1 MRAQAAGG
9 SSDYNLLLW
18 NNEKLPYWLT
28 LIHNCICSHTNGFM
42 SHLVT
47 IFSDYNFKFVIWLWD
62 HSPSSTTH
70 SNFHWMS
77 STNAL
82 QTECWISEIPLK
94 ATFRPRDRVVV
105 AALAGDVGHGEAGV
119 GLVILSSVV
128 PGPVPAPSPLATQ
141 PTAGLPASDILR
153 LFLPNMSVQLRFQIR
168 AVQINAGI
176 SIPCI
181 LEH

>member
-1 MRAQAAGG
+1 MR
-9 SSDYNLLLW
+9 
-18 NNEKLPYWLT
+18 
-28 LIHNCICSHTNGFM
+28 
-42 SHLVT
+42 
-47 IFSDYNFKFVIWLWD
+47 
-62 HSPSSTTH
+62 
-70 SNFHWMS
+70 

-82 QTECWISEIPLK
+82 ETECRISKIPLK
-94 ATFRPRDRVVV
+94 ATFRPGDCVVV

-128 PGPVPAPSPLATQ
+128 PGPVPAASPLATQ
-141 PTAGLPASDILR
+141 STAGLPASNILR

-176 SIPCI
+176 GIPCI

>member
-1 MRAQAAGG
+1 MTTI
-9 SSDYNLLLW
+9 SNLLFGYGIIA
-18 NNEKLPYWLT
+18 PVVRHI
-28 LIHNCICSHTNGFM
+28 LIFIEC
-42 SHLVT
+42 LE
-47 IFSDYNFKFVIWLWD
+47 
-62 HSPSSTTH
+62 
-70 SNFHWMS
+70 
-77 STNAL
+77 
-82 QTECWISEIPLK
+82 TECRISKIPLK

-128 PGPVPAPSPLATQ
+128 PGPVPAASPLATQ
-141 PTAGLPASDILR
+141 PTAGLPASNILR